1 MAKYEVERA
10 CGHTET
16 VVLFGKTR
24 DREWRLARET
34 EKLCYE
40 CWQKEL
46 KEEREKENQEAAE
59 AAKEMYL
66 PELTGTEKQIAW
78 AETIRQKMLA
88 DIDEFIFRNVN
99 KEQRNAPKL
108 REAIEHIKSKTEAR
122 WWIDNRNTKYISDF
136 EKLIVKAA
144 EDVEAQYHEP
154 APEVV
159 AESKAEATV
168 RPEEPK
174 TETVAEIRLT
184 KALPPLDDVLEIS
197 FPEKRDDFREIA
209 KTQLKMKWNDGCWR
223 RALNSKNGAA
233 TDRAAEAGHILLAA
247 GFSIRIYDEQAR
259 QRAITGDYDPEA
271 TRWVM
276 ARVKGD
282 YEGWF
287 SLDWDRNEDFYKVA
301 RKIAG
306 SKYHRP
312 NVVVPPEQFEQV
324 LDFADMYDFKLS
336 PGAEGLVK
344 AARRAKEQAFIVKV
358 DAPERTKTAKPSDKP
373 PVLEVPEE
381 VNIDEA
387 LRDKE

>member
-24 DREWRLARET
+24 DREWRLAREA

-40 CWQKEL
+40 CWQKQL

-59 AAKEMYL
+59 AAKEMNL

-122 WWIDNRNTKYISDF
+122 WWIDNRKVEYRYEFAHLLEN
-136 EKLIVKAA
+136 AA
-144 EDVEAQYHEP
+144 QEAESKYHEP

-174 TETVAEIRLT
+174 TETVAEIR
-184 KALPPLDDVLEIS
+184 PLENAIEIS
-197 FPEKRDDFREIA
+197 FPEKREDFREIV
-209 KTQLKMKWNDGCWR
+209 KKQLKMRWNGNCWAR
-223 RALNSKNGAA
+223 ELRAKNGTAA
-233 TDRAAEAGHILLAA
+233 DRASEAGHLLLAA
-247 GFSIRIYDEQAR
+247 GFTVRIYDIGIR
-259 QRAITGDYDPEA
+259 QSAITGDYKQET
-271 TRWVM
+271 TRWIGQFKKDLDKH
-276 ARVKGD
+276 A
-282 YEGWF
+282 GW
-287 SLDWDRNEDFYKVA
+287 LCIEWDREREDFYNVA
-301 RKIAG
+301 RKLPG
-306 SKYHRP
+306 SRYDRP
-312 NVVVPPEQFEQV
+312 YVVVPPEQFEQV
-324 LDFADMYDFKLS
+324 LDFAQMYDFKIMKV
-336 PGAEGLVK
+336 AQK
-344 AARRAKEQAFIVKV
+344 AINAARKAKEEALIVKV
-358 DAPERTKTAKPSDKP
+358 DAPERNKTAKPSDKP
-373 PVLEVPEE
+373 PVLEVPAE
-381 VNIDEA
+381 VEVDET
-387 LRDKE
+387 LRDDD